1 MDGSDVVDAVREETA
16 TELDRL
22 GSGKAL
28 VAATD
33 AQLETGRVLHE
44 AAAGEA
50 RARETF
56 ERWADDEADEDAREA
71 FADAAATEAD
81 HYERVVGVA
90 AQVGD
95 APADADTM
103 QTDPDA
109 MHEHLRGL
117 DDTAARVGGLLGRS
131 LAAER
136 SLLQYVSFFVDEGDR
151 TTADLFRD
159 LRSDTDA
166 LVDEAADLLDEVCE
180 TEADYDRA
188 HQAAVETVRA
198 AYREYEASLT
208 EMGVDP
214 KPVC

>member
-1 MDGSDVVDAVREETA
+1 MDGSDVVDAVREEAA

-33 AQLETGRVLHE
+33 AQLETDRVL
-44 AAAGEA
+44 AAAAAAED
-50 RARETF
+50 RARRTF
-56 ERWADDEADEDAREA
+56 ERWADEESDEAAREA
-71 FADAAATEAD
+71 FVAAAATESA
-81 HYERVVGVA
+81 HFERVVGELDEEPPDGA
-90 AQVGD
+90 EA
-95 APADADTM
+95 
-103 QTDPDA
+103 DA

-136 SLLQYVSFFVDEGDR
+136 SLLQSVSFFVDEGDPR
-151 TTADLFRD
+151 SAGLFRD
-159 LRSDTDA
+159 LRSETDA
-166 LVDEAADLLDEVCE
+166 LVEEATELLDRVCEDEAA
-180 TEADYDRA
+180 YGRA
-188 HQAAVETVRA
+188 RRAAVGTVEA
-198 AYREYEASLT
+198 AYREYETSLT